1 MPTPASFSDKT
12 GDIAGGRLVLCRDN
26 TKKRVYWKVK
36 CPTCLSVTSVRSDNL
51 HQKCKSCSRKTHGLC
66 KSPEYAAWRSMKQR
80 CGNPKNHAY
89 IDYGGR
95 GITVCQRWQ
104 DSFENFLIDMG
115 NRPPGMTLERKD
127 NDGGYNPDN
136 CEWATYSTQNNNR
149 RNLKQFTTRRRPN
162 GR

>member
-1 MPTPASFSDKT
+1 
-12 GDIAGGRLVLCRDN
+12 
-26 TKKRVYWKVK
+26 
-36 CPTCLSVTSVRSDNL
+36 
-51 HQKCKSCSRKTHGLC
+51 
-66 KSPEYAAWRSMKQR
+66 MKQR